1 MNFII
6 EKKQWNILKARVS
19 HARFHV
25 LMKGKDWVY
34 FPDIIEPVVVVSKFI
49 HLEFGRNDQRKDAPN
64 FSIPNNIG
72 RTLFQ
77 TRLGN
82 SKKRVMSLFS

>member
-6 EKKQWNILKARVS
+6 EKKQWNILKARVCS
-19 HARFHV
+19 FSYF
-25 LMKGKDWVY
+25 LGKDWVPL
-34 FPDIIEPVVVVSKFI
+34 PDTIEPVLVVSKFI